1 MPTIFPKPDGGNS
14 QQTKPSQ
21 RPASERRKQKAVS
34 TSYKKLMIK
43 HSLLKAMFYI
53 IQTVD
58 EALQTS
64 VESSASTTLCTT
76 TSLHAL
82 MSTSLDEVP
91 METHDNK
98 QDKG

>member
-1 MPTIFPKPDGGNS
+1 MPTIFPKPDDGNS
-14 QQTKPSQ
+14 QQTTPSQ
-21 RPASERRKQKAVS
+21 RPASERKKQKAVS
-34 TSYKKLMIK
+34 TSYKNLMIK

-64 VESSASTTLCTT
+64 LESSASTTLCAT
-76 TSLHAL
+76 TSLHAS

-91 METHDNK
+91 METHGNK

>member
-1 MPTIFPKPDGGNS
+1 MPTIFPKPDDGSS
-14 QQTKPSQ
+14 QQTTPSQ

-34 TSYKKLMIK
+34 TSYKNLMIK

-64 VESSASTTLCTT
+64 VESSASTTLSAT
-76 TSLHAL
+76 TSLHAS
-82 MSTSLDEVP
+82 MSASFDEVP
-91 METHDNK
+91 MDTHDNK
-98 QDKG
+98 QDKS